1 MSLRALTWAIYD
13 IAPNLTDASAYRILL
28 VLADEADNDG
38 CGVYLSAATIAER
51 TGLSQRT
58 VATKLKDLEA
68 LGVIR
73 RGDQN
78 LVAYLPANRR
88 PVVRDLNMTP
98 ETRGAKT
105 APQNTRPEPADEPAD
120 ADMQQGCNRGATDMQ
135 QGCSMVAHNPLNPY
149 NPFNPREAAREAE
162 PETDPA
168 GRPDEPADTDPPS
181 TTPHAAP
188 TPTAGTEA
196 ALAVWQPNPEART
209 LAAEAHA
216 DLVAEAEK
224 FRCRQLADGRI
235 AKNLDAAFVLWLR
248 RGIEGG
254 YLTPAR
260 QVRPSDARP
269 APQPAAHRH
278 AWDCRHVMALMAP
291 HEADYDH
298 TRSGFAPSDWMTA
311 CQAEADRLNR
321 EDHTDPDGG
330 ETALADG
337 GAL

>member
-13 IAPNLTDASAYRILL
+13 IAPTLTDASAYRILL

-38 CGVYLSAATIAER
+38 RGVYLSSATIAER

-58 VATKLKDLEA
+58 VATKLKDLENM
-68 LGVIR
+68 GIVR

-88 PVVRDLNMTP
+88 PVVRDLNMIP
-98 ETRGAKT
+98 EDRGAKT
-105 APQNTRPEPADEPAD
+105 APHNTRPEPATEPAD
-120 ADMQQGCNRGATDMQ
+120 ADMQQGCNRCATDMQ
-135 QGCSMVAHNPLNPY
+135 QGCNMVAHNPLNPY
-149 NPFNPREAAREAE
+149 NPLNPREAARETE
-162 PETDPA
+162 PETDT
-168 GRPDEPADTDPPS
+168 ADQPHEPS
-181 TTPHAAP
+181 TADLPSTPQHAA
-188 TPTAGTEA
+188 TKPTAGTEA

-209 LAAEAHA
+209 LAAEANA

-224 FRCRQLADGRI
+224 FRCRQLADGKI
-235 AKNLDAAFVLWLR
+235 ARNLDAAFVLWLR

-260 QVRPSDARP
+260 RERPSGTRP

-278 AWDCRHVMALMAP
+278 AWDCRHVMAIMAP

-321 EDHTDPDGG
+321 EDHTDTDK
-330 ETALADG
+330 TALTDG
-337 GAL
+337 DDA

>member
-38 CGVYLSAATIAER
+38 RGVYLSSATIAER

-58 VATKLKDLEA
+58 VATKLKELEA
-68 LGVIR
+68 MGIIR

-98 ETRGAKT
+98 EARGAKT
-105 APQNTRPEPADEPAD
+105 APQNTQPEPNPEPAD

-135 QGCSMVAHNPLNPY
+135 QGCNMVAHNPLNPY
-149 NPFNPREAAREAE
+149 NPFNPREAARE
-162 PETDPA
+162 TVD
-168 GRPDEPADTDPPS
+168 ADQPS
-181 TTPHAAP
+181 TPTHSAP
-188 TPTAGTEA
+188 KPTAGTEA
-196 ALAVWQPNPEART
+196 ALAVWQPNHEART
-209 LAAEAHA
+209 LADEAHA
-216 DLVAEAEK
+216 DLIVEAEK
-224 FRCRQLADGRI
+224 FRCRQLADGKI

-254 YLTPAR
+254 YLTPAHHE
-260 QVRPSDARP
+260 RPSDTRP
-269 APQPAAHRH
+269 TKQPTAHRH
-278 AWDCRHVMALMAP
+278 AWDCQHVQALMTP

-298 TRSGFAPSDWMTA
+298 TRHGWGASDWMLA

-321 EDHTDPDGG
+321 EEGLTDPDD
-330 ETALADG
+330 EPEHAALAEGDT
-337 GAL
+337 A